1 MTQSKRQAW
10 IDWDG
15 VRLVVFDVDGT
26 LYRQR
31 PLRMKIARDLA
42 AYTIRNRDLKVV
54 SVLTKY
60 RRIREQ
66 MGDEQIVDFDQLL
79 VAKTAAASVC
89 SEEFVRAV
97 VSEWME
103 VRPLSYLARCLYPKV
118 PELFEGLRSR
128 GKIIGVLSDYPA
140 KAKLAAMG
148 LTANHVVSAGDE
160 GVGVLKPHARGLELL
175 MAAGKATA
183 DETIVIGDRVDRD
196 GLVAKWVGARVLI
209 RSSKPVSGYQ
219 TFQRYD
225 DEVFAPLLSR

>member
-1 MTQSKRQAW
+1 MTQSNRQSW

-54 SVLTKY
+54 SVLAKY

-66 MGDEQIVDFDQLL
+66 MGDEQIVDFDRLL
-79 VAKTAAASVC
+79 VAKTAAACAC
-89 SEEFVRAV
+89 SEQFVRAV
-97 VSEWME
+97 VSEWIE
-103 VRPLSYLARCLYPKV
+103 VRPLSYLARCLYPKL
-118 PELFEGLRSR
+118 PELFEALRCR
-128 GKIIGVLSDYPA
+128 AKIIGVLSDYPA
-140 KAKLAAMG
+140 TAKMAAMG
-148 LTANHVVSAGDE
+148 LTANYVVSAGDE
-160 GVGVLKPHARGLELL
+160 GVGVLKPHPRGLELL
-175 MAAGKATA
+175 MAAGEATA

-196 GLVAKWVGARVLI
+196 GLVARGVGARVLI
-209 RSSKPVSGYQ
+209 RSSKRVSGYQ

-225 DEVFAPLLSR
+225 DEVFAPLLSQ